1 MVDSTPEADRDAG
14 GRWLMALFVLIVTA
28 SAGGVALLGDPTT
41 GQLLAALGGG
51 FLVSLVL
58 LWYVVRTIRDFT
70 PSRRRGRGGR
80 RR

>member
-1 MVDSTPEADRDAG
+1 MVDSTPEAERDAG
-14 GRWLMALFVLIVTA
+14 ARWLKVIFVLVVTA
-28 SAGGVALLGDPTT
+28 SAGGVALLGEATT

-58 LWYVVRTIRDFT
+58 LWYVVRTVSGFT
-70 PSRRRGRGGR
+70 PSRRGGRGGR

>member
-1 MVDSTPEADRDAG
+1 MVDSAPEAERDAG
-14 GRWLMALFVLIVTA
+14 ARWLKALFVLVVTA
-28 SAGGVALLGDPTT
+28 SAGGVALLGEATT
-41 GQLLAALGGG
+41 GELLAALGGG

-58 LWYVVRTIRDFT
+58 LWYVVRTASDFT

>member
-1 MVDSTPEADRDAG
+1 MVDPMSESERDAG
-14 GRWLMALFVLIVTA
+14 TGWLKALFVLVVTA
-28 SAGGVALLGDPTT
+28 SAGGVAIAGGATT
-41 GQLLAALGGG
+41 TQLLAALGGG

-58 LWYVVRTIRDFT
+58 LWYVVRTISGFT